1 MPPWLQ
7 WTLISAGL
15 LTIVLL
21 GLFIRHRV
29 SLLRRHQRA
38 QVKTQA
44 LQQERTASMIDS
56 IRVLAMAIEQDQ
68 VEYSEACLRIKGLLD
83 HVSPEL
89 LQQTPYRVFQDMH
102 DALDHMPTHQSRQDT
117 DPQFLKKM
125 DEQRFALEKEHSDA
139 IRRAATAIR
148 HYNFQP

>member
-21 GLFIRHRV
+21 GLFIRHRM
-29 SLLRRHQRA
+29 SLLRRHNRA
-38 QVKTQA
+38 QTKTRA

-68 VEYSEACLRIKGLLD
+68 IEYSEACLRIKGLLD
-83 HVSPEL
+83 HVAPAL
-89 LQQTPYRVFQDMH
+89 LQQAPYRVFQDMH
-102 DALDHMPTHQSRQDT
+102 EALDHMPTHQSRQDT
-117 DPQFLKKM
+117 DTQFLRKM
-125 DEQRFALEKEHSDA
+125 DKQRYALEQTHADA

-148 HYNFQP
+148 HHNF

>member
-38 QVKTQA
+38 QAKTQA

-56 IRVLAMAIEQDQ
+56 IRVLAMAIEQD
-68 VEYSEACLRIKGLLD
+68 

-102 DALDHMPTHQSRQDT
+102 AALDHMPTHQSRQDT